1 MNLFKEFECKQVKK
15 YTENTFGDAFL
26 LENNHKTG
34 RAIGILSD
42 GLGSGVKANILANMT
57 ATMAM
62 KFTESNMNF
71 LQSAEII
78 MDALPICQ
86 VRKVA
91 YATYT
96 IVDCSYDN
104 KVKIIEQENPPFIL
118 LRNCKAVKVEFHEYV
133 SKHKDYRKLRLSEF
147 SIEPDDRIIFFSDGV
162 TESGIGT
169 KAYPLG
175 WRQKGCI
182 DFVEKQVAMHN
193 DISAKD
199 LASKIVQEACTKEPG
214 MKPGDDTSCAVVYFR
229 EPRRTILVSG
239 PPFSKNKDYEYGQ
252 RTLEFQGKKI
262 VSGGTTA
269 EIISR
274 ELKKHI
280 TTDLKGM
287 RRCKLPPISKMDG
300 IDLVT
305 EGILTLTEALRILEK
320 KVDYTEQN
328 GATKI
333 VELLLESD
341 IIHFIIGTKINEAH
355 QDPSLPVDL
364 EIRRS
369 LIKHIAKTLE
379 YKYYKQV
386 EVEYI

>member
-15 YTENTFGDAFL
+15 HTENTFGDAFL
-26 LENNHKTG
+26 LENNHKTN

-57 ATMAM
+57 AKMAM

-71 LQSAEII
+71 LQSAEIM

-104 KVKIIEQENPPFIL
+104 SVKIIEQGNPPFIL
-118 LRNCKAVKVEFHEYV
+118 LRNNESINVPYHEYV

-147 SIEPDDRIIFFSDGV
+147 SIEPNDRIIFFSDGV
-162 TESGIGT
+162 TEAGIGT

-175 WRQKGCI
+175 WRRGGCI
-182 DFVEKQVAMHN
+182 KFIEKKISAN
-193 DISAKD
+193 PNISAKD
-199 LASKIVQEACTKEPG
+199 LASNIVSEACSKELG
-214 MKPGDDTSCAVVYFR
+214 MKPGDDISCSVVYFR
-229 EPRRTILVSG
+229 EPRRTLLISG
-239 PPFSKNKDYEYGQ
+239 PPFSKNKDNEYAQ
-252 RTLEFQGKKI
+252 RTLEFKGKKI
-262 VSGGTTA
+262 ISGGTTA

-274 ELKKHI
+274 ELKQKI
-280 TTDLKGM
+280 STDIRLM
-287 RRCKLPPISKMDG
+287 RRSTLPPISQMNG

-305 EGILTLTEALRILEK
+305 EGILTLTEALRILNK
-320 KVDYTEQN
+320 KVEYTEKN
-328 GATKI
+328 GAVQI
-333 VELLLESD
+333 VEFLLESD
-341 IIHFIIGTKINEAH
+341 VIHFIIGTKINEAH
-355 QDPSLPVDL
+355 QDPNLPVDL

-369 LIKHIAKTLE
+369 LIKQIAKSLE
-379 YKYYKQV
+379 EKYYKQV
-386 EVEYI
+386 ELEYI

>member
-1 MNLFKEFECKQVKK
+1 MVV
-15 YTENTFGDAFL
+15 
-26 LENNHKTG
+26 G

-91 YATYT
+91 YSTYT

-104 KVKIIEQENPPFIL
+104 KVKIIEQGNPPFIL
-118 LRNCKAVKVEFHEYV
+118 LRNNKSVDVEYHEYV

-162 TESGIGT
+162 TEAGIGT

-175 WRQKGCI
+175 WRRNGCI
-182 DFVEKQVAMHN
+182 EFAEKQSSLN
-193 DISAKD
+193 SNISAKD
-199 LASKIVQEACTKEPG
+199 LANKIVREACAKEPG
-214 MKPGDDTSCAVVYFR
+214 MKPGDDTSCSVVYFR
-229 EPRRTILVSG
+229 EPRRTVLISG
-239 PPFSKNKDYEYGQ
+239 PPFSKNRDNEYAQ

-262 VSGGTTA
+262 ICGGTTA
-269 EIISR
+269 EIVSR
-274 ELKKHI
+274 ELKKNI
-280 TTDLKGM
+280 ETDLTRM
-287 RRCKLPPISKMDG
+287 RRCKLPPISRMDG

-305 EGILTLTEALRILEK
+305 EGILTLTEALRILKK
-320 KVDYTEQN
+320 KVDYSEQN
-328 GATKI
+328 GATQI

-341 IIHFIIGTKINEAH
+341 VIHFIIGTKINEAH

-369 LIKHIAKTLE
+369 LIKQIAKTLE

-386 EVEYI
+386 DVEYI